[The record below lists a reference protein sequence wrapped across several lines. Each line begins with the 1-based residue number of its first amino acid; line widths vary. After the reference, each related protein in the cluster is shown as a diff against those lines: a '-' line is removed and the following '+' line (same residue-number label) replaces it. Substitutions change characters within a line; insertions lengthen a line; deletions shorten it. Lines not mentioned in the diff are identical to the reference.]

1 MKRDASSVPDLMTAA
16 EVCAVTGLAISTLH
30 EYAVRREAGLPPQGP
45 PHVRLGPRRRR
56 WIRSDVINWLLASRI
71 AG

>member
-1 MKRDASSVPDLMTAA
+1 MKIDNSHIPDLMTAA
-16 EVCAVTGLAISTLH
+16 EVCAITGLAISTLH
-30 EYAVRREAGLPPQGP
+30 DYAVRREAGLPPQGP

-56 WIRSDVINWLLASRI
+56 WMRSDVIDWLQASRI

>member
-1 MKRDASSVPDLMTAA
+1 MKMDDNPVPDLMTAA
-16 EVCAVTGLAISTLH
+16 EVCTITGLAISTLH

-56 WIRSDVINWLLASRI
+56 WLRADVIDWLLSSRI